1 MKTKPN
7 KDELSELLGTAER
20 KEQVARVRRLLLAPV
35 VELTI
40 RLDARTNQVSYSVM
54 GGDLPPAVAY
64 EMLDITRK
72 QIHAVEL
79 SAVAQ
84 AAKSESAFVAAAIE
98 GFDAEAAKTAQD
110 APEAGEGA

>member
-1 MKTKPN
+1 MKKPKN
-7 KDELSELLGTAER
+7 ELAELLGTADLQA
-20 KEQVARVRRLLLAPV
+20 QVARVRRLLLSPV

-84 AAKSESAFVAAAIE
+84 AAKSESAFVTAAIE
-98 GFDAEAAKTAQD
+98 GFNAEAAKTAQD
-110 APEAGEGA
+110 APEAGEASK